1 MQGTT
6 VTNMQGTTV
15 TAEYVRRAMSIYG
28 SSLESI
34 KGRTTRKKGT
44 FIPIT
49 NNYRVTDAQTMY
61 IDIFFACSLP
71 YLIIKV
77 QSLDHIMM
85 SLLPEGSAN
94 SIRKAFLGRIGF

>member
-1 MQGTT
+1 
-6 VTNMQGTTV
+6 MQGTTV
-15 TAEYVRRAMSIYG
+15 TAEHVRRAMSIYG
-28 SSLESI
+28 PSLESI

-61 IDIFFACSLP
+61 ID
-71 YLIIKV
+71 KV
-77 QSLDHIMM
+77 QSLDHILM